1 MSERIIIR
9 CGDITKQKSDKQKKK
24 IMNKNADR
32 AKKLGIIYIPK
43 NQ

>member
-1 MSERIIIR
+1 MKRIEAIL
-9 CGDITKQKSDKQKKK
+9 GDITKQKSDKQKKK